1 MVYVKVNLKKKG
13 SDLTTF
19 VTKRTPK
26 ESTESAYKFIKV

>member
-1 MVYVKVNLKKKG
+1 MKKG
-13 SDLTTF
+13 SDLTPS